1 MKKIII
7 DDGFQDYLAE
17 GAKFEGKDGIP
28 CLLNQKH
35 AIPTSLIPFDK
46 ARAAK
51 EKHGY
56 LHFYIHDCK
65 YGDFLTNTRKYDGI
79 VSQYDGII
87 TPDPTITIGM
97 PHCIQATSTYMNRAI
112 GYYEQCRGISVI
124 SNVRWGDSTTFDF
137 CFLGI
142 PKQSVVAIST
152 HGAIA
157 KDKSNQNLL
166 RRIFKDGL
174 RKMLEVLE
182 PTDVLVYGRMPS
194 DIFEEFYDLTKFHR
208 YPSEFE
214 TTHTK
219 GVK

>member
-1 MKKIII
+1 
-7 DDGFQDYLAE
+7 
-17 GAKFEGKDGIP
+17 
-28 CLLNQKH
+28 
-35 AIPTSLIPFDK
+35 
-46 ARAAK
+46 
-51 EKHGY
+51 
-56 LHFYIHDCK
+56 
-65 YGDFLTNTRKYDGI
+65 
-79 VSQYDGII
+79 
-87 TPDPTITIGM
+87 M

-124 SNVRWGDSTTFDF
+124 PNVRWGDSTTYDF

-142 PKQSVVAIST
+142 PKQSVVAISA

-157 KDKSNQNLL
+157 RDKSNQNLL

-182 PTDVLVYGRMPS
+182 PTDVLVYGRMPP
-194 DIFEEFYDLTKFHR
+194 DIFEEFDGLTRFHR